1 MTQPTPPPLTDPPAT
16 LLPALSHLDLIAGG
30 DALVRCLVLVLDAK
44 VFELLPELVGAFGAG
59 LALWSHA
66 AAHHLLEAPG
76 SSERLRCVEICHLSP
91 APISSEKPGCLAPPL
106 SAARKDPTTGGDR
119 RV

>member
-1 MTQPTPPPLTDPPAT
+1 MPAT
-16 LLPALSHLDLIAGG
+16 DDQVLAVAL
-30 DALVRCLVLVLDAK
+30 LVLTEAERL
-44 VFELLPELVGAFGAG
+44 
-59 LALWSHA
+59 
-66 AAHHLLEAPG
+66 APG